1 MRKFLS
7 LFVIMF
13 SIFSEVGSIARAQA
27 TNWVAVPQPTVVS
40 IYNIQGMEADTL
52 RIIALDQSHARTR
65 CGGQG
70 SPLVI
75 FTDHG
80 MPITNVYAPPGKPP
94 GKPTGFREVYY
105 DRNGDGQA
113 DGNVLALDLSTQTS
127 VWITWRAGDE
137 PGIVYLHP
145 STQIVVAGIG
155 HQTVYRPTSKQDSD
169 VLSCNM
175 GLVSKP
181 GGHRQIGAYQMTPR
195 WN

>member
-1 MRKFLS
+1 MNRY
-7 LFVIMF
+7 LFFIVALCILAGLNPA
-13 SIFSEVGSIARAQA
+13 VRARDV
-27 TNWVAVPQPTVVS
+27 NWIPVSQPVVVS
-40 IYNIQGMEADTL
+40 IYNIQSMEANTL
-52 RIIALDQSHARTR
+52 RIIALDQNGARTR

-80 MPITNVYAPPGKPP
+80 MPITNVYAPPGKP
-94 GKPTGFREVYY
+94 TGFREVYY

-113 DGNVLALDLSTQTS
+113 DGTVLALDLSTQTN
-127 VWITWRAGDE
+127 VWIIWRAGDE

-145 STQIVVAGIG
+145 STPIMVEGIP
-155 HQTVYRPTSKQDSD
+155 QTIYRPTGKQDSD
-169 VLSCNM
+169 VVSCNM

>member
-1 MRKFLS
+1 MRLRLCLLLS
-7 LFVIMF
+7 LMMF
-13 SIFSEVGSIARAQA
+13 CGSVLAQSQA
-27 TNWVAVPQPTVVS
+27 NWVVVSRPTVVS
-40 IYNIQGMEADTL
+40 IYNIGSVEPDTL
-52 RIIALDQSHARTR
+52 HIIALDQKHARTR
-65 CGGQG
+65 CGGEG
-70 SPLVI
+70 SSFVI

-80 MPITNVYAPPGKPP
+80 VPISNIFAPA
-94 GKPTGFREVYY
+94 GKPTGFKEVYY
-105 DRNGDGQA
+105 DRDGDGQA
-113 DGNVLALDLSTQTS
+113 DGTVLTLDLSTQTS

-137 PGIVYLHP
+137 PGITYLHP

-155 HQTVYRPTSKQDSD
+155 HQTVYHPTSKQDSD